1 MAHLRKL
8 ANGHL
13 GKASSG
19 HLGGGFLF
27 NVKDFTITW
36 TGSARRI
43 SNGVTYFTAGSQT
56 RQFFQGSLSDPTGQR
71 VSNSGLTGSNVTAL
85 YVGPLNTY
93 FDEAYRNRLH
103 VDFSVGGGSY
113 KSARFQSYMSL
124 HQPTFNIGDIY
135 EFETPYI
142 MSDMAADAGFA
153 PYDLADWDN
162 VNLTG
167 VGITIDS
174 LWV

>member
-36 TGSARRI
+36 TGSARLI
-43 SNGVTYFTAGSQT
+43 SNGVTYFTAGSQSRT
-56 RQFFQGSLSDPTGQR
+56 FPGSALSDPAGYKS
-71 VSNSGLTGSNVTAL
+71 SNSWLTGANVTAL
-85 YVGPLNTY
+85 FVGPQNTN
-93 FDEAYRNRLH
+93 FDEIYRNRLH
-103 VDFSVGGGSY
+103 VSFAVGGGSY
-113 KSARFQSYMSL
+113 KTATFQSYMSL

-135 EFETPYI
+135 EFQTPYI
-142 MSDMAADAGFA
+142 MSDRAAEVSFR
-153 PYDLADWDN
+153 PYDPDDWDN
-162 VNLTG
+162 VTLTN

-174 LWV
+174 LY

>member
-36 TGSARRI
+36 TGSARAAF
-43 SNGVTYFTAGSQT
+43 SGVTYFTSGSQSRT
-56 RQFFQGSLSDPTGQR
+56 FPGSALSDPAGSKS
-71 VSNSGLTGSNVTAL
+71 SNSGLTGANVTAL
-85 YVGPLNTY
+85 FVGPRNTN
-93 FDEAYRNRLH
+93 FDEIYRNRLH
-103 VDFSVGGGSY
+103 VSFTVGGGSY
-113 KSARFQSYMSL
+113 LSIRFQSYMSL
-124 HQPTFNIGDIY
+124 SQPVFRIGDIY
-135 EFETPYI
+135 DFETPYI
-142 MSDMAADAGFA
+142 MSDMSAEASFN
-153 PYDLADWDN
+153 PYDPADWDN
-162 VNLTG
+162 VTLTN

-174 LWV
+174 LY